1 MQQFDVVV
9 VGGGPGGYASA
20 FYGASAGLSVALIE
34 KDAIGG
40 TCLNRG
46 CVPAKSFLET
56 AAVVRHVQ
64 HAKDF
69 GIEADMAGIDFAVA
83 QARKNRI
90 VEGLVK
96 GLTGLTRSKKV
107 AYFLGA

>member
-9 VGGGPGGYASA
+9 IGGGPGGYAAA
-20 FYGASAGLSVALIE
+20 FYGAAAGLQMALIE
-34 KDAIGG
+34 KDTIGG

-56 AAVVRHVQ
+56 ASVARHVQ

-69 GIEADMAGIDFAVA
+69 GIEADLGAIDFAVA
-83 QARKNRI
+83 QARKNHI

-96 GLTGLTRSKKV
+96 GLT
-107 AYFLGA
+107 